1 METKHKGIGEQFSDP
16 IFFIDVKINNLKD
29 IIQNINITND
39 KKYFG
44 VIFYISSPKLK
55 QIHSNIL
62 KKKIYSTFA
71 KKAKI
76 YNDILGIDR
85 IKKDYFINQKI
96 KETKDEIKNLFRGIE
111 INIKTEISYS
121 EEDFINSKKNIYNL
135 NENMEKNICYTCV
148 MCQNLS
154 INHVCIIM
162 HDRDGQCGC
171 MNYNDAKLM
180 YELIPF
186 GPCQKIQLKEPI
198 DLNKGEWQEI
208 NEAVKKLTYGHI
220 KKIYLRST
228 LQYPAP
234 CSPLSQTI
242 SIYGG
247 EGEYIYIL
255 DRQNKKF
262 NPIGIS
268 FDEALKMTAGGVQF
282 EGITAQARNT
292 IFEKTFLL
300 ENGGLKNS
308 IYCGIKKG

>member
-29 IIQNINITND
+29 IIQNRNITND

-44 VIFYISSPKLK
+44 VIFYISSPKIK

-62 KKKIYSTFA
+62 KKKIYSIFS

-85 IKKDYFINQKI
+85 IKKDDFINQKI
-96 KETKDEIKNLFRGIE
+96 KETEDEIKNFCRGLE
-111 INIKTEISYS
+111 INIKSKISYS
-121 EEDFINSKKNIYNL
+121 NADFINSQQNIYNVQ
-135 NENMEKNICYTCV
+135 EKIEENICYTCV
-148 MCQNLS
+148 MCQALS

-186 GPCQKIQLKEPI
+186 GPCQKIQLEEPI
-198 DLNKGEWQEI
+198 DSNKGEWQEI
-208 NEAVKKLTYGHI
+208 NEAVKKLTYGHT

-228 LQYPAP
+228 LEYPAP

-247 EGEYIYIL
+247 EGEHIYIL
-255 DRQNKKF
+255 DRQNKNF
-262 NPIGIS
+262 NPVGIS